1 MIDTGTIDNHVRL
14 AIAAGL
20 DPVTV
25 VTMATLNG
33 AEAFGLRDRGAIG
46 PGRRADL
53 VITQSLDDFR
63 ADVVVAGGRVVAEHG
78 ALTAP
83 LDDQPIDLTAVGQS
97 VAVDLDSLTLSIP
110 AQGRLMRVI
119 GVNPDTSSPN
129 CDSLPASIARGEA
142 VVDLD
147 RDLLK
152 VATIER
158 HRGTGNVGLGF
169 VQGLG
174 LKAGAIA
181 GTVAHDCH
189 NITVAGVSDAEML
202 AAVHALKELGG
213 GLVAVHDCKL
223 LAAVPLPIGGL
234 MSDRPAEVV
243 RHQMDE
249 LLAAVRGLDRL
260 STTPSCNSGSGT

>member
-119 GVNPDTSSPN
+119 GVNPDTPSPN
-129 CDSLPASIARGEA
+129 CDCCPPRLLVAKLSSTWIATSSRSLPSS
-142 VVDLD
+142 
-147 RDLLK
+147 
-152 VATIER
+152 
-158 HRGTGNVGLGF
+158 
-169 VQGLG
+169 
-174 LKAGAIA
+174 AIA
-181 GTVAHDCH
+181 ARAT
-189 NITVAGVSDAEML
+189 S
-202 AAVHALKELGG
+202 ALGSSRG
-213 GLVAVHDCKL
+213 WGSRQAR
-223 LAAVPLPIGGL
+223 
-234 MSDRPAEVV
+234 SPA
-243 RHQMDE
+243 
-249 LLAAVRGLDRL
+249 LWP
-260 STTPSCNSGSGT
+260 TTATTSRSLESVMPRC